1 LFDIFYVKDARARQR
16 TQGTQE
22 LPYPGA
28 PISVRLECCDID
40 LPSRVLEAQSTR
52 VLITAPIHVCR
63 RPEIGVQCTAIWESK
78 TGVSRST
85 GYVES
90 HRRLPPSWVLR
101 FEGAIERVVI
111 EERYPDDSPGTLDVS
126 GTRLPARV
134 VDRSLHGA
142 ACLVP
147 ALVRLRPG
155 ERVRITVGD
164 HNRRGTIARVQPL
177 GNQLRVG
184 IRLDEP

>member
-1 LFDIFYVKDARARQR
+1 MTVNRLRTPQQAQR
-16 TQGTQE
+16 VHE
-22 LPYPGA
+22 LPYAGA
-28 PISVRLECCDID
+28 PISLRLECCEID
-40 LPSRVLEAQSTR
+40 LPSRVLDTQSTR

-78 TGVSRST
+78 TGLLRTT

-101 FEGAIERVVI
+101 LEGVIERVVI
-111 EERYPDDSPGTLDVS
+111 EERYPDDSPGTLEVD
-126 GTRLPARV
+126 GARLPARV

-142 ACLVP
+142 ACVVP
-147 ALVRLRPG
+147 ALVKLRRG
-155 ERVRITVGD
+155 QRVRIRVGNHD
-164 HNRRGTIARVQPL
+164 RRGTIARVQPL

-184 IRLDEP
+184 LRLDDI